1 MMRLTTSWRPH
12 QVFLRPLSPQAGHE
26 VALKAW
32 AQWCEQN
39 AGSTCELALSGHWLI
54 TCAAPREQALAQWDH
69 YLGLSAAA
77 LDQAWVLRSV
87 SEPALSLSCAGPR
100 ALMDGLKN
108 TAREH
113 SVKLQWVGPW
123 WARDAQRWLAALGK
137 ATDPS
142 GDEHTLQAMEPG
154 LRTHLTAGLDDQ
166 GKPCLRQVWAEA
178 SDEAGLS
185 EALAPTQ
192 ARTEQI
198 RLDMAADTSLAP
210 WPNSGSGT
218 WQSGWADELDFVGPR
233 VRTALW
239 SWALL
244 IMGVAACMA
253 VAEQAQQATVAQA
266 EAQSML
272 HRLERAKH
280 QQTMAR
286 AAPRAASAPGPST
299 RQKLDEASTRQAAQ
313 VAQWLAYPWSVVIGR
328 VEQSALQEQA
338 VLTGFSLD
346 ISSLGAAK
354 LDARPPVRLQAAL
367 RDDASALR
375 WVAAHGEGAQMLGRS
390 ALSAP
395 FEAMPGHYALRAEAT
410 WPAGVRP

>member
-1 MMRLTTSWRPH
+1 MRLTTSWRPH
-12 QVFLRPLSPQAGHE
+12 QVFLRPLSPQVGHE
-26 VALKAW
+26 AALKAW

-39 AGSTCELALSGHWLI
+39 AGSTCELGLSGDWLI
-54 TCAAPREQALAQWDH
+54 TCAAPPEQALAQWDH
-69 YLGLSAAA
+69 YLGLSAMA
-77 LDQAWVLRSV
+77 LEQAWVLRSV
-87 SEPALSLSCAGPR
+87 SAPALSLSCAAPR

-123 WARDAQRWLAALGK
+123 WARDAQRWLTALGK
-137 ATDPS
+137 APDPS
-142 GDEHTLQAMEPG
+142 VDEPTLQALEPG
-154 LRTHLTAGLDDQ
+154 LRTHLKVGLDDQ
-166 GKPCLRQVWAEA
+166 GKRCLRQVWAEA

-185 EALAPTQ
+185 ETVVPTQ
-192 ARTEQI
+192 ARTEQT

-210 WPNSGSGT
+210 WPNPGSNT
-218 WQSGWADELDFVGPR
+218 WQSGWADELDFAGPR

-244 IMGVAACMA
+244 IMGLAACMA
-253 VAEQAQQATVAQA
+253 VAEQAQEATVAQS
-266 EAQSML
+266 EAQAML

-286 AAPRAASAPGPST
+286 AAPRAASAAGLST

-313 VAQWLAYPWSVVIGR
+313 VAQWLAYPWSEVIGR

-346 ISSLGAAK
+346 ISSLGAK

-395 FEAMPGHYALRAEAT
+395 FEAMTGHYALRAEAT
-410 WPAGVRP
+410 WPAGATP

>member
-1 MMRLTTSWRPH
+1 MRLTTSWRPH

-54 TCAAPREQALAQWDH
+54 TCAAPPEQALAQWDH
-69 YLGLSAAA
+69 YLGLSAIA
-77 LDQAWVLRSV
+77 LEQGWVLRSV
-87 SEPALSLSCAGPR
+87 SMPSWSFSCATPR
-100 ALMDGLKN
+100 ALMEGLKN

-123 WARDAQRWLAALGK
+123 WARDAQRWLTALAK
-137 ATDPS
+137 VPDPS
-142 GDEHTLQAMEPG
+142 ADEHTFNAMEVG
-154 LRTHLTAGLDDQ
+154 LCTHLTVGLDDQ
-166 GKPCLRQVWAEA
+166 GKRCLRQVWAEA
-178 SDEAGLS
+178 SDEAALS
-185 EALAPTQ
+185 EAVAPTQ
-192 ARTEQI
+192 ARTEQT
-198 RLDMAADTSLAP
+198 RLDMAANTSLAP
-210 WPNSGSGT
+210 WPNPGSNA
-218 WQSGWADELDFVGPR
+218 WQSGWADELDFAGPR

-253 VAEQAQQATVAQA
+253 VAEQAQEATVAQA
-266 EAQSML
+266 EAQAML

-286 AAPRAASAPGPST
+286 AAPRAASAAGLPA

-313 VAQWLAYPWSVVIGR
+313 VAQWLAYPWSAVIER

-346 ISSLGAAK
+346 ISSLGAK

-395 FEAMPGHYALRAEAT
+395 FEAMTGRYALRAEAT
-410 WPAGVRP
+410 WPAGATP

>member
-1 MMRLTTSWRPH
+1 MTTSWRPH
-12 QVFLRPLSPQAGHE
+12 QVCLRPLSPQAGHE

-54 TCAAPREQALAQWDH
+54 TCAAPPEQALAQWDH
-69 YLGLSAAA
+69 YLGLNAIA
-77 LDQAWVLRSV
+77 LEQGWVLRSV
-87 SEPALSLSCAGPR
+87 SMPSWSLSCAAPR
-100 ALMDGLKN
+100 ALVDGLKN

-123 WARDAQRWLAALGK
+123 WARDAQRWLTALAK
-137 ATDPS
+137 VPDPS
-142 GDEHTLQAMEPG
+142 SDEHTFNAMEAG
-154 LRTHLTAGLDDQ
+154 LCTHLTVGLDGQ
-166 GKPCLRQVWAEA
+166 GKRCLRQVWAEA
-178 SDEAGLS
+178 SDEAGLP
-185 EALAPTQ
+185 EAVAPTQ
-192 ARTEQI
+192 ARTEQT

-210 WPNSGSGT
+210 WPNPGSNT
-218 WQSGWADELDFVGPR
+218 WQSGWADELDFAGPR

-253 VAEQAQQATVAQA
+253 VAEQAQEATVAQA
-266 EAQSML
+266 EAQAML

-286 AAPRAASAPGPST
+286 AAPRAASAAGLPT

-313 VAQWLAYPWSVVIGR
+313 VAQWLAYPWSAVIGR

-346 ISSLGAAK
+346 ISSLGAK

-375 WVAAHGEGAQMLGRS
+375 WVAAHGDGAQMLGRS

-395 FEAMPGHYALRAEAT
+395 FEAMTGHYALRAEAT
-410 WPAGVRP
+410 WPAGVQP

>member
-1 MMRLTTSWRPH
+1 M
-12 QVFLRPLSPQAGHE
+12 
-26 VALKAW
+26 
-32 AQWCEQN
+32 
-39 AGSTCELALSGHWLI
+39 
-54 TCAAPREQALAQWDH
+54 QWDH

-87 SEPALSLSCAGPR
+87 SAPALSLSCAAPR

-123 WARDAQRWLAALGK
+123 WARDAQRWLTALLK
-137 ATDPS
+137 APGLS
-142 GDEHTLQAMEPG
+142 GDGEHTLQAMEPG
-154 LRTHLTAGLDDQ
+154 LCTHIRVGLDDQ
-166 GKPCLRQVWAEA
+166 GKRCLRQVWAEA
-178 SDEAGLS
+178 SDEASLS
-185 EALAPTQ
+185 DAVAPTQ

-210 WPNSGSGT
+210 WPNSGSGSL
-218 WQSGWADELDFVGPR
+218 QSGWADELDFVGPR

-266 EAQSML
+266 EAQAML
-272 HRLERAKH
+272 HRLERSKH

-286 AAPRAASAPGPST
+286 AAPRAASAAGLST

-313 VAQWLAYPWSVVIGR
+313 VAQWLAYPWSAVIGR

-346 ISSLGAAK
+346 ISSLGAGK
-354 LDARPPVRLQAAL
+354 LDARPPIRLQAAL

-410 WPAGVRP
+410 WPAGARP